1 MTRLELVKRMA
12 ESATRPLAD
21 FEPAVPAAQ
30 DVPAPTPA
38 ALHQPIEDAPT
49 TAAPAEQTTDLF
61 VWFEDTS
68 HRTDER
74 RGIAGLPESLLP
86 WPFDGTQSMQVVA
99 RRYAEGHM
107 HLLAAVRLR
116 CTGKFGER
124 IAALYTS
131 ALSVGTVAWIGT
143 GSQYEQAWRDLYG

>member
-1 MTRLELVKRMA
+1 
-12 ESATRPLAD
+12 LAD
-21 FEPAVPAAQ
+21 FEPAVQATQAA
-30 DVPAPTPA
+30 TPA
-38 ALHQPIEDAPT
+38 ADLHQPVEAAPV

-68 HRTDER
+68 HRNDER
-74 RGIAGLPESLLP
+74 RGSAGLPESLLP
-86 WPFDGTQSMQVVA
+86 WPFDGSQSMQVVS

-143 GSQYEQAWRDLYG
+143 GSQYEQAWRELYG